1 MHIYQGRCTA
11 CHQMLSQTA
20 LPGDTWVGRSF
31 QSNATLRPDTHWGGK
46 STGEIWEKTKL
57 SPGNFLFFFCLL
69 TTSDS
74 WCCACLRWRS
84 SCRQTYT
91 DIWKCSHSGSRQS
104 DHLALNLENGES
116 SFYREVKW
124 IQRAGNNTHYLPSG
138 QTQDLMRFWREW
150 LGLKL
155 EQLGTK
161 AAPCS
166 SYTRSPGQVG
176 AAGTGVQKI
185 VIAHKMC
192 FTK

>member
-1 MHIYQGRCTA
+1 MPPSG
-11 CHQMLSQTA
+11 L
-20 LPGDTWVGRSF
+20 
-31 QSNATLRPDTHWGGK
+31 THTEAGNPQVRFEK
-46 STGEIWEKTKL
+46 KQIFLQEI
-57 SPGNFLFFFCLL
+57 FFFFCLL

-185 VIAHKMC
+185 VIGHKMC
-192 FTK
+192 FTKFTNTKFRDKSIKGHQPQPVRVLQIIQM